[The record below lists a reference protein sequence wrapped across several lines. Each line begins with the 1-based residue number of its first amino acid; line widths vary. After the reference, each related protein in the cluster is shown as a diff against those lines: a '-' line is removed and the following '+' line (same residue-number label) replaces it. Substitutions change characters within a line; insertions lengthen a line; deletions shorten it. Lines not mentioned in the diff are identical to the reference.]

1 MADSWRIFL
10 DNSYRILNHIGSNVS
25 IWLELSWAKI
35 KPGHLYRL
43 DLSQVEP
50 TRELEPILNQADN
63 QADNRADNQTDNRAD
78 NRMDNHIAEP
88 IGWTKMHDVF
98 KSLLPRYFL
107 KDIYVK

>member
-1 MADSWRIFL
+1 MPKINFFSWLTAPGYFFLADSWRIFL

-63 QADNRADNQTDNRAD
+63 RADNRADNQTDNRAD

-88 IGWTKMHDVF
+88 
-98 KSLLPRYFL
+98 S
-107 KDIYVK
+107 